1 MSLDT
6 NFKKQIE
13 RLLDQ
18 AGREH
23 RSKHQGVYAN
33 RYVIHVTGGV
43 PFDVMFEKGAKT
55 PPNIWCVAKVAE
67 HVEDVECEID
77 RADRL
82 RQVPGQYGRHSA
94 LEHMPQLANADL
106 AKFVPKTL
114 THVRAIIDAIKDL
127 SENPET
133 LKSGN
138 ASS

>member
-1 MSLDT
+1 MSTDIQ
-6 NFKKQIE
+6 FKKQVE

-23 RSKHQGVYAN
+23 ASKHQPSKAN
-33 RYVIHVTGGV
+33 RYVIGVTGGF
-43 PFDVMFEKGAKT
+43 PFQVMYEKGAKT
-55 PPNIWCVAKVAE
+55 PPNIWCLANVAD
-67 HVEDVECEID
+67 HVTGVECEID

-114 THVRAIIDAIKDL
+114 IEVRTIIDAIKAL
-127 SENPET
+127 SEIPGT
-133 LKSGN
+133 SGR
-138 ASS
+138 ALS

>member
-1 MSLDT
+1 MSQDA

-33 RYVIHVTGGV
+33 RYVIHVTGGA
-43 PFDVMFEKGAKT
+43 PFEVMFEKGVKA
-55 PPNIWCVAKVAE
+55 PPNIWCLAKIAD
-67 HVEDVECEID
+67 HVTGVECEIN

-82 RQVPGQYGRHSA
+82 RQIPGQYGRHSA
-94 LEHMPQLANADL
+94 LEHMSQLANADL

-114 THVRAIIDAIKDL
+114 TDVRAIIEAIKTL
-127 SENPET
+127 SENPGT
-133 LKSGN
+133 STSGR
-138 ASS
+138 APS

>member
-1 MSLDT
+1 MSQDT

-33 RYVIHVTGGV
+33 RYVIQVMGGV
-43 PFDVMFEKGAKT
+43 PFEVMYEKGAKT
-55 PPNIWCVAKVAE
+55 PPNIWCLAKIAD
-67 HVEDVECEID
+67 HVTGVECELD

-82 RQVPGQYGRHSA
+82 RQIPGRYGRHSA

-114 THVRAIIDAIKDL
+114 TEVRAIIDSIKAL
-127 SENPET
+127 SENPRT
-133 LKSGN
+133 STSDR
-138 ASS
+138 ATS

>member
-1 MSLDT
+1 MSQDA

-33 RYVIHVTGGV
+33 RYIIQVMGGV
-43 PFDVMFEKGAKT
+43 PFELMFEKGAKT
-55 PPNIWCVAKVAE
+55 PPNIWCLAKIAD
-67 HVEDVECEID
+67 HVTGVECEID

-94 LEHMPQLANADL
+94 LEHMSQLANADL
-106 AKFVPKTL
+106 AKFLPKTL
-114 THVRAIIDAIKDL
+114 TEVRAIIDAIKTL
-127 SENPET
+127 SEN
-133 LKSGN
+133 SGN
-138 ASS
+138 WTARGAQA